1 MSTDSRMLARRHA
14 LKLLAA
20 LAASGAAGIS
30 IAATRIRAVR
40 AWPAKAYTRVTIESD
55 DELRFLLST
64 LANPDR
70 AVIDLTDVKADTAFQ
85 QALDA
90 LKGETGVVG
99 RARIGQFRPD
109 TARLV
114 LELKGRA
121 EAVAFVLPPVGQY
134 RHRLV
139 IDLTP
144 VDADDPIAE
153 FLAKL
158 NEREQQLEAMQ
169 AEATKGSA
177 SPAPP
182 STVPSKGPVAS
193 APSAPTPTPGAPA
206 TQPPVAS
213 RPPATASAPPATAKG
228 RPHPGHVKPWVV
240 VLDPGHGGEDPGAIG
255 PAGTY
260 EKNVVLAIAHKT
272 KLLLE
277 QDKRVIVFMT
287 REEDVFIP
295 LAERVRKARSVNAD
309 VFVSIHADAFTRREA
324 RGSSVYA
331 LSERGASSAAAR
343 WIADKENQSDLIGG
357 VRLHGRDP
365 ALAKMIFEMSQS
377 ITNADSSKLGAGL
390 LREIKQVNQMH
401 KRELEFANFAVL
413 RSPDVPSVLIETAF
427 ISNPEEERKL
437 ASADH
442 QLKLAR
448 AIRMGIRRFLV
459 AQPQRA

>member
-1 MSTDSRMLARRHA
+1 MNRRDA
-14 LKLLAA
+14 ITLLAA
-20 LAASGAAGIS
+20 LVSSGAATLTYAGP
-30 IAATRIRAVR
+30 RVLAVR

-55 DELRFLLST
+55 QELRFLLNVLS
-64 LANPDR
+64 NPDR
-70 AVIDLTDVKADTAFQ
+70 AVVDLNDVRADAAFQ
-85 QALDA
+85 QALEA
-90 LKGETGVVG
+90 LKTDTGIVA
-99 RARIGQFRPD
+99 RSRIGQFRPD

-121 EAVAFVLPPVGQY
+121 ETAAFVLPPVGQY
-134 RHRLV
+134 KHRLV

-158 NEREQQLEAMQ
+158 AARELQLEAMQ
-169 AEATKGSA
+169 AEANKGA
-177 SPAPP
+177 NPAA
-182 STVPSKGPVAS
+182 PVA
-193 APSAPTPTPGAPA
+193 PQPA
-206 TQPPVAS
+206 LPPVAS
-213 RPPATASAPPATAKG
+213 KAPAPAGASKG
-228 RPHPGHVKPWVV
+228 KPHPGHVKPWVV

-260 EKNVVLAIAHKT
+260 EKTVVLAVAQKT

-287 REEDVFIP
+287 RDEDVFIP
-295 LAERVRKARSVNAD
+295 LGDRVKKARSVNAD
-309 VFVSIHADAFTRREA
+309 VFVSIHADAFTRPDA

-331 LSERGASSAAAR
+331 LSERGATSAAAR

-357 VRLHGRDP
+357 VRLQGRDP
-365 ALAKMIFEMSQS
+365 MLAKMILEMSQS
-377 ITNADSSKLGAGL
+377 ITNADSAKLGSGL
-390 LREIKQVNQMH
+390 LAEIKQVNRMH
-401 KRELEFANFAVL
+401 KDRLELANFAVL
-413 RSPDVPSVLIETAF
+413 RSPDVPSILIETAF

-448 AIRMGIRRFLV
+448 AIRSGIRRFLV
-459 AQPQRA
+459 TQVTRA